1 MSNQDFYIPDS
12 FLESIQQ
19 IVDLMNP
26 LLESFQLI
34 QEDAIKNISDAYTK
48 ALIPALKNV
57 RQDVQIPPQF
67 FESLNFCM
75 SNILPK
81 DASVKLDVNHFTS
94 VCTPQLVNLIQH
106 KTIETDYASDDYVTI
121 SKDSVRE
128 YNFPESIAIPI
139 GNCRI
144 RIKTDTFIAIL
155 SFLFSIILA
164 LLPLQKVTSA
174 EDSNKVLHQ
183 ILNTVDAS
191 HSSQQDFIMTF
202 KEWLEKQDSES
213 HDTSVQLPDS
223 KLSQGN
229 TGLTE

>member
-144 RIKTDTFIAIL
+144 RIKTDTSRFFFLLFLHCFHCRKTPAPKTATKFCIKFLTPWMPVIL
-155 SFLFSIILA
+155 HSKT
-164 LLPLQKVTSA
+164 LL
-174 EDSNKVLHQ
+174 
-183 ILNTVDAS
+183 
-191 HSSQQDFIMTF
+191 
-202 KEWLEKQDSES
+202 
-213 HDTSVQLPDS
+213 
-223 KLSQGN
+223 
-229 TGLTE
+229 